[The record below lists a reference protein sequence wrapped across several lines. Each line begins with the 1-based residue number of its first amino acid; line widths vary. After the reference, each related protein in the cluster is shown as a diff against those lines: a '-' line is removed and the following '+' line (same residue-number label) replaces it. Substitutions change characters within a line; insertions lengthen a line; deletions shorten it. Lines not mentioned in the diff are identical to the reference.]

1 MTQQAIL
8 TLNAGSSSIKY
19 ALYGT
24 EASRPV
30 IAKGLIDRIGEAPEH
45 HDSAGD
51 IRLPSGQGLDHKAA
65 LTWLTDRLRDRFPDL
80 DIIAA
85 GHRVVHGGQSFTGPT
100 KITPQALEVISSLS
114 PLAPAHQPHNL
125 AGIAAISAVW
135 PNLPQVACFD
145 TAFHRTQPRLAQLF
159 AIPRALSDE
168 GVLRYGFHGLSYDYI
183 ASRLPDFLNKD
194 ERRRVIV
201 LHLGHGASLCAMQNG
216 QSIATSMGFTALD
229 GLVMGKRCGDIDP
242 GVIFYLQRDKGLS
255 AAEAEALLSS
265 QSGLLG
271 VSGGLSSD
279 MRDLATSDSPA
290 AQEAIDLFVYRCVTQ
305 IGAKVAALGG
315 VDAIVFTA
323 GIGENSADVRKEI
336 IKGCQWL
343 GIHINEDQNAQNATV
358 ISTPD
363 SAVKALVIP
372 TDEERIIADQS
383 LALLGNDASAG

>member
-255 AAEAEALLSS
+255 AAEVEALLSS

-323 GIGENSADVRKEI
+323 GIGENAADIRKDI

-343 GIHINEDQNAQNATV
+343 VIHINEDQNAQNATV

-383 LALLGNDASAG
+383 LALLGSNASAG

>member
-255 AAEAEALLSS
+255 AAEAETLLSS

-279 MRDLATSDSPA
+279 MRDLTTSDNPA

-383 LALLGNDASAG
+383 LALLGSNASAG

>member
-255 AAEAEALLSS
+255 AAEVEALLSS

-323 GIGENSADVRKEI
+323 GIGENAADIRKDI

-343 GIHINEDQNAQNATV
+343 GVHIDEDQNAQNATV
-358 ISTPD
+358 ISTSD

-383 LALLGNDASAG
+383 LALLGSNASAG